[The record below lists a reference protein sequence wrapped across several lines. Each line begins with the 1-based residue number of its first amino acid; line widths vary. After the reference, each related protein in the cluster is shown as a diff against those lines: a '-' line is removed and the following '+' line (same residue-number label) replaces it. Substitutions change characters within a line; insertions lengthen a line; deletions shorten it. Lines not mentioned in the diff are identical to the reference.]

1 MADIVADSV
10 QSRFARGGN
19 TPASGSYRSRTG
31 VASSSSSSSSFGS
44 FRRPSVRPTVV
55 LARLFPALASC
66 VRVSF
71 ATPGSFSSGELSG
84 EPGGESAPEN
94 AIVAI
99 TSTCSLPV
107 RFCRSVGTTGGGG
120 GGATFFSNTEG
131 VFTLYAGPGT
141 CAPVLWVRDGIG
153 EWRAEVGR

>member
-31 VASSSSSSSSFGS
+31 IAASSSSFSE
-44 FRRPSVRPTVV
+44 RRPSVRPTVV
-55 LARLFPALASC
+55 LARLLPTLASR
-66 VRVSF
+66 VRVLF

-99 TSTCSLPV
+99 TSTCSLPA
-107 RFCRSVGTTGGGG
+107 RFRRSVGTAGGGG

-131 VFTLYAGPGT
+131 VFSLYAGPGT
-141 CAPVLWVRDGIG
+141 CAPVLWV
-153 EWRAEVGR
+153 